1 MSFMFGFNTILYQD
15 DDIKK
20 RANME
25 IDKNVYNNT

>member
-20 RANME
+20 RSNLE
-25 IDKNVYNNT
+25 IDPEVKK